1 MKFARLQKRAIVFCH
16 DFVMIVLAWYAAYWL
31 RFNLGKVPVD
41 NLQQAEFI
49 LPMLIVIQVGFYWI
63 FGLYRGIWRF
73 ASLPDLMRIV
83 KAVVATVL
91 LSIVILFLD
100 KRLEAVPRS
109 IFPLYGILLIM
120 FLGGSRFLYRWSKD
134 KGKKHGK
141 RVLIVGA
148 GQAGEG
154 IARDLR
160 RDVNKEYQA
169 VAFVDDR
176 VSKEGQEIQ
185 GIRVVGT
192 TSVIPAIVKQY
203 HIDLI
208 IIAMPSVR
216 SADMRRIVEYCEL
229 TNVPFRTLPG
239 LDDLTSGCVK
249 IDALREVSL
258 EDLLGR
264 DPVALDWQDI
274 RRGIEE
280 HTVLVSGGGGSIGSE
295 LCRQVARLGPKKLI
309 VIEQNEYNL
318 YALKMEISRKF
329 PEIDFIGHL
338 VDVTDRVAVREV
350 MRQNLID
357 VVFHAA
363 AYKHVPML
371 EGQLRVAIHNNTL
384 GTQVL
389 AEEAVITK
397 TKKFVLISTDKAVN
411 PSNVMGATKRA
422 AEIFVQNYNAHSETK
437 FITVRFGN
445 VLGSAGSV
453 VPLFRQQIELGGPL
467 TVTHP
472 EITRFFMTIPEA
484 SQLILQAMIMG
495 NGGEIF
501 VLDMGEPIKIRYLAE
516 QMILLAGLIPGED
529 IEIQYTG
536 LRPGEKLY
544 EELFHESEA
553 LKKTAHEKI
562 LQASYRER
570 DWAKLREVLKEMKQA
585 CDENQEKALW
595 HLLLLLVPEYG
606 KAAIVEL
613 VGDTQSTAITEE
625 I

>member
-1 MKFARLQKRAIVFCH
+1 MKYATLKKRSIVFCH
-16 DFVMIVLAWYAAYWL
+16 DLVMIVLAWYAAYWL
-31 RFNLGKVPVD
+31 RFNLGEVPAD
-41 NLQQAEFI
+41 KLQQAEII
-49 LPMLIVIQVGFYWI
+49 LPMLMVIQVGFYWI

-83 KAVVATVL
+83 KAVVTAVILT
-91 LSIVILFLD
+91 IVILFLD
-100 KRLEAVPRS
+100 KRLIQVPRS
-109 IFPLYGILLIM
+109 IFPLYGLLLIM

-134 KGKKHGK
+134 KGKRHGK

-154 IARDLR
+154 IARDLK
-160 RDVNKEYQA
+160 RDVNREYHA

-192 TSVIPAIVKQY
+192 TRVIPAIVKRYQ
-203 HIDLI
+203 IDLI
-208 IIAMPSVR
+208 IIAMPSAR
-216 SADMRRIVEYCEL
+216 SADMRRIVEYCES
-229 TNVPFRTLPG
+229 TGVPFRTLPG
-239 LDDLTSGCVK
+239 LDHLASGNVK

-264 DPVALDWQDI
+264 DPVSLDWQDI

-280 HTVLVSGGGGSIGSE
+280 RTVMVSGGGGSIGSE
-295 LCRQVARLGPKKLI
+295 LCRQVARLAPKKLI

-318 YALKMEISRKF
+318 YSLKMEISQKF
-329 PEIDFIGHL
+329 PEIDFMGYL

-350 MRQNLID
+350 MCQNRID

-371 EGQLRVAIHNNTL
+371 ESQLRVAIHNNTL
-384 GTQVL
+384 GTQIL
-389 AEEAVITK
+389 AEEAVATK
-397 TKKFVLISTDKAVN
+397 VKKFVLISTDKAVN

-422 AEIFVQNYNAHSETK
+422 AEIFIQNYNAHSDTK

-453 VPLFRQQIELGGPL
+453 VPLFRKQIESGGPV

-484 SQLILQAMIMG
+484 TQLILQATVMG
-495 NGGEIF
+495 SGGEIF
-501 VLDMGEPIKIRYLAE
+501 VLDMGDPIKIRYLAE
-516 QMILLAGLIPGED
+516 QMILLAGLTLGED

-570 DWAKLREVLKEMKQA
+570 DWPKLLETLKEMKQA
-585 CDENQEKALW
+585 CDENKESKLW
-595 HLLLLLVPEYG
+595 HLLLLLVPEYSR
-606 KAAIVEL
+606 AAIIEL
-613 VGDTQSTAITEE
+613 VGNNQPTLVPEE